1 MEDGQFLG
9 VTGAPYPERRAL
21 ILPNFYTLLTYNDQ
35 IWHGNT
41 HGARRVLGSETSLHI
56 AQMRRAICQR

>member
-1 MEDGQFLG
+1 MEDGRVLG